1 MTVKEFL
8 LARITEDEKVAEE
21 VLSDRRPHSGE
32 LRDHLDEHGVSDA
45 ELMFRFHRRRRVLH
59 NDQDWFVAVAP
70 ERVIAECA
78 AKRRIIE
85 HVAEIEFNSGD
96 PWTHEMG
103 DEILSQLAL
112 PYAKHP
118 EYREEWRL

>member
-1 MTVKEFL
+1 MKVEEFL

-21 VLSDRRPHSGE
+21 MLRNRRPHSGE
-32 LRDHLDEHGVSDA
+32 LRDHLDENGVSDA
-45 ELMFRFHRRRRVLH
+45 EVMFPFHRRRRVLH

-85 HVAEIEFNSGD
+85 HVGEIEFNSGD
-96 PWTHEMG
+96 AGTHEMG
-103 DEILSQLAL
+103 EEILLHLAL

-118 EYREEWRL
+118 EYREEWEL